1 MRNTDNYLFA
11 VSFTV
16 FDQSGVALVSAP
28 NASAAFQILKN
39 QGRYNCNHGQDYI
52 LVQTRNLGLYTCLC
66 PEVLMESFVSALIAY
81 DKFIS
86 KADSFVGPEGP
97 QGPVGPQGPP
107 GVTEF
112 ATTEDILALFGH
124 TDNNQIH
131 GSVIVLGSQNSVSD
145 GNILF
150 NDSSSIQGNN
160 IILS

>member
-28 NASAAFQILKN
+28 NASTAFQILKN

-112 ATTEDILALFGH
+112 ATTEDILALFGGGGG
-124 TDNNQIH
+124 TPSYISGNTIILGDDYVQGNT
-131 GSVIVLGSQNSVSD
+131 IVLVTSTVSNNS
-145 GNILF
+145 
-150 NDSSSIQGNN
+150 
-160 IILS
+160 IIL